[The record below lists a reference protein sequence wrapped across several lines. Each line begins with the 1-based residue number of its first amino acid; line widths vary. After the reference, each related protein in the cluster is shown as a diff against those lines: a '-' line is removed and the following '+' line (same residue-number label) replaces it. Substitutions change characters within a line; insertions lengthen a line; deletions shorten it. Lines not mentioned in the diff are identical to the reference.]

1 MRCSRLYSLAGL
13 NTTTHRRQGH
23 RSRWAR
29 PNGVP
34 TVGGGWGLV
43 YPATELPLC
52 GKGRQYT
59 PLARPGP
66 REVWRSHFSA
76 RTAKPDRPGVWPLAG
91 LAPFFLRPNAN
102 ANANAIF
109 CRGAP
114 FHPFLCFSACSF
126 LSGCPLQMLGSPSGR
141 AGPFFSASLSNSHPA
156 LRAVCVTVDNV
167 CLSFRVGLKLSLGA
181 SRR

>member
-52 GKGRQYT
+52 GKGRQNT

-102 ANANAIF
+102 ANANEPVPACVCCARVGRWCGQRPQHEQAPYSKEGCRHGTPASANARGKLCLF
-109 CRGAP
+109 CR
-114 FHPFLCFSACSF
+114 
-126 LSGCPLQMLGSPSGR
+126 
-141 AGPFFSASLSNSHPA
+141 
-156 LRAVCVTVDNV
+156 
-167 CLSFRVGLKLSLGA
+167 
-181 SRR
+181 